1 MQGGK
6 RVLTGTSSG
15 EVVIWYVPYFEFEK
29 STSVHKERVQ
39 AMCWSNN
46 EKYLISG
53 DKEGNIVYS
62 DNKISQ
68 KNRFSAHNKSCIRD
82 LSFSLSSMKFVSC
95 ADDRTSRIFDFIT
108 SQEEIVFEGHKSD
121 VKTCDW
127 HPFKSL
133 IVTGSKDNEVK
144 IWDPKSGKEIHHL
157 LSHNNTINQVRWNPI
172 NGNWLLTGSR
182 D

>member
-1 MQGGK
+1 M
-6 RVLTGTSSG
+6 
-15 EVVIWYVPYFEFEK
+15 
-29 STSVHKERVQ
+29 
-39 AMCWSNN
+39 
-46 EKYLISG
+46 
-53 DKEGNIVYS
+53 
-62 DNKISQ
+62 
-68 KNRFSAHNKSCIRD
+68 
-82 LSFSLSSMKFVSC
+82 
-95 ADDRTSRIFDFIT
+95 
-108 SQEEIVFEGHKSD
+108 FEGHKSD

-182 D
+182 DQSLKVFDIRTMKEFNVFQKHTD